1 MSLLDNLRDKINSSL
16 GKFDGFLDKITDTQ
30 EVLLNVVSQIFD
42 IAIELFKIMTVI
54 LENVAELGPVLILLV
69 PALVILFV
77 VSKVSQ
83 IL

>member
-1 MSLLDNLRDKINSSL
+1 MSLLDNIRDKINSSL

-30 EVLLNVVSQIFD
+30 EVLLNVVSQVFD
-42 IAIELFKIMTVI
+42 IAIELFKIVTVI
-54 LENVAELGPVLILLV
+54 LENIAEIGPVLVLLV
-69 PALVILFV
+69 PAMVILFV

>member
-1 MSLLDNLRDKINSSL
+1 MSVLDNLRDNINSGL

-30 EVLLNVVSQIFD
+30 EVFLNVVSQVFD
-42 IAIELFKIMTVI
+42 IAIELFKTLTVI

-69 PALVILFV
+69 PAMVILFV